1 MKQKVMAYALMYIFE
16 FLQQEHRRDYV
27 LFTELHGC
35 VGDMLRQIELDK
47 DNEKMM
53 KDTGG
58 TGMLPEKYREL
69 NNNCGTDVYHMH
81 TQAVCE

>member
-1 MKQKVMAYALMYIFE
+1 MYIFE
-16 FLQQEHRRDYV
+16 FLQQEHRREYV
-27 LFTELHGC
+27 LFTELQGC

-47 DNEKMM
+47 DNDKTM
-53 KDTGG
+53 KNTGG

-81 TQAVCE
+81 TPNVCE

>member
-1 MKQKVMAYALMYIFE
+1 MAYALMYIFE
-16 FLQQEHRRDYV
+16 FLQKEHRRDYV

-47 DNEKMM
+47 DNEKII